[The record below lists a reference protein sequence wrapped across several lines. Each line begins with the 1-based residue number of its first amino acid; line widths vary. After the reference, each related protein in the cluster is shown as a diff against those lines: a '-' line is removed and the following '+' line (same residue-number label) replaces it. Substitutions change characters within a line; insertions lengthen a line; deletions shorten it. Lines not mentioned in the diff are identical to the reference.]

1 MLLKKKN
8 PKEDVFYFFM
18 STIGAKLLKKLSFFL
33 IFFIEK
39 KKLSALEAGN
49 FCLYIDAMFF
59 EVFIKS
65 LFLLHKRSNYNL
77 EGATDIDID
86 VCGV

>member
-1 MLLKKKN
+1 MFFIFLCQQLEQNCSKN
-8 PKEDVFYFFM
+8 F
-18 STIGAKLLKKLSFFL
+18 LFFL